1 MIKRVGRELR
11 QAREAKSLSIEQ
23 VSREIRIRSR
33 YLEAIEEGDL
43 GTLPSAVHVRGFLRS
58 YAEFLE
64 LNSDELLSALRQQ
77 TTRSSPYTQ
86 TPEVGQEDL
95 TQNTF
100 QQVEAIF
107 EEIGSAMHS
116 RRETL
121 GLSLE
126 DVEQHTHIPEHYAKM
141 IENGE
146 FTRFPSPVQ
155 ARGMLSN
162 YANFLEMDA
171 NAVLLR
177 YADALQTRLSA
188 LQAAEQVAK
197 PRKRTTKSRAP
208 RLPRWLRNTLSPDMF
223 IFGVIG
229 VSIVLFTIWGIGRI
243 INTSEALSPQ
253 PTARSLS
260 DILLPSPTE
269 APTASATVPVTPTT
283 AVIEVGENPEE
294 EEAAEP
300 TFPPFSQADIQIYI
314 IVRQRAYLKVTVDGE
329 VEFEGRALPGSNLPF
344 TGQQQI
350 EILTGNA
357 AALQIFYNDQD
368 MGTLGIFGEV
378 INVIYTR
385 DGVILPTA
393 LPTPTLPPEEQATPT
408 ATSEISLPEQ
418 ENTPPP

>member
-1 MIKRVGRELR
+1 M
-11 QAREAKSLSIEQ
+11 
-23 VSREIRIRSR
+23 
-33 YLEAIEEGDL
+33 EEGDL

-64 LNSDELLSALRQQ
+64 LNADELLSALRQQ
-77 TTRSSPYTQ
+77 PASSSPDTQ
-86 TPEVGQEDL
+86 TPAIGQEDL
-95 TQNTF
+95 TQNAF

-146 FTRFPSPVQ
+146 FTKFPSPVQ

-177 YADALQTRLSA
+177 YAEALQTRLSA
-188 LQAAEQVAK
+188 FQAIEQAEK
-197 PRKRTTKSRAP
+197 PQKRKTKSRAP
-208 RLPRWLRNTLSPDMF
+208 RLPRWLRNTLSPDVF
-223 IFGVIG
+223 IFGIIG

-260 DILLPSPTE
+260 DILMPSPTDV
-269 APTASATVPVTPTT
+269 PTASATVPVTPTT
-283 AVIEVGENPEE
+283 AVIEVGENPEG

-300 TFPPFSQADIQIYI
+300 TFPPFGQADIQIYI
-314 IVRQRAYLKVTVDGE
+314 IVRQRTYLKVTVDGE

-344 TGQQQI
+344 SGQQQI

-378 INVIYTR
+378 ITVIYTR

-393 LPTPTLPPEEQATPT
+393 LPTSTLPPEAATPT
-408 ATSEISLPEQ
+408 ATTEVSLPEQ